1 MPSLQ
6 LDHSDYPLPQ
16 WTPLLAMLLG
26 SALLLCI
33 AANA

>member
-16 WTPLLAMLLG
+16 WTPLLAVLLV
-26 SALLLCI
+26 SAALLFC
-33 AANA
+33 AATA